1 MKKER
6 GNFRPV
12 YTSIW
17 DDEDFKSF
25 DSDTKV
31 VFFNLRTSRFGNW
44 PCIYVMYPENVA
56 AQTGIPLKKV
66 MGSLMTLSM
75 RSWIAHIPP
84 VVWITK
90 GLRNDP
96 NWNPGNSKQVSGI
109 EEQLRSLPKNP
120 LTARFCKFYGLSF
133 PWISQDDPIDESID
147 DPIDDPIDE
156 PTDVPTDGTGDVS
169 RKPGDVSRKP
179 EKEIVSAPADLPP
192 LWNRICVSLPKC
204 SKLTEKRITHI
215 RARMKERPRLED
227 WEYLFRKIEG
237 SPFLTGQNDRGWKA
251 DFEWIIKSP
260 DNAVKVLEGKY
271 DGGKN
276 GSGNQGVHGPSST
289 VGNVKAKPGKYA
301 GIGTSVCTDA
311 PDGGRDSKKPL
322 EDGGERGGA
331 EKVPRR
337 RP

>member
-75 RSWIAHIPP
+75 RSWIAHVPP
-84 VVWITK
+84 VVWIVK

-96 NWNPGNSKQVSGI
+96 NWNSGNPKQVKGI
-109 EEQLRSLPKNP
+109 EDQLRSLPKSP
-120 LTARFCKFYGLSF
+120 LVARFCKFYGLSF
-133 PWISQDDPIDESID
+133 LWVSSDDPIDESID
-147 DPIDDPIDE
+147 NPIDTHPME
-156 PTDVPTDGTGDVS
+156 RKPEAVSRKPEAVS

-179 EKEIVSAPADLPP
+179 GDVPAPEKQKFLDFVILTSEEHGKLVKKFGDEETAARIASLNHGIGSKGYKYKSHYHAILSWAMKDEKEGKKAIPNRPEPKGAAAVR
-192 LWNRICVSLPKC
+192 LWA
-204 SKLTEKRITHI
+204 E
-215 RARMKERPRLED
+215 
-227 WEYLFRKIEG
+227 
-237 SPFLTGQNDRGWKA
+237 
-251 DFEWIIKSP
+251 
-260 DNAVKVLEGKY
+260 
-271 DGGKN
+271 KN
-276 GSGNQGVHGPSST
+276 GVT
-289 VGNVKAKPGKYA
+289 A
-301 GIGTSVCTDA
+301 
-311 PDGGRDSKKPL
+311 
-322 EDGGERGGA
+322 
-331 EKVPRR
+331 
-337 RP
+337 